1 MGSCGNVMVSDSGR
15 PNFFFS
21 GIIVGFMVCA
31 PGWLIGSVPGSRTL
45 GWLWDFYQRV
55 WDFCVAFWECVGLL
69 LCLLLVDPKQQD
81 GDPWFLN

>member
-1 MGSCGNVMVSDSGR
+1 M
-15 PNFFFS
+15 
-21 GIIVGFMVCA
+21 GFMVCA